1 MTINFEYHDVE
12 ASERLEEFTK
22 EKLEHLYKKFNMIV
36 RADVFF
42 RLKQGEFI
50 TYADGKDKKVQF
62 KLSRIQRQLPE
73 ESKQFSQADLAANF
87 ERVYEEARSI
97 FN

>member
-1 MTINFEYHDVE
+1 MTTGE
-12 ASERLEEFTK
+12 K
-22 EKLEHLYKKFNMIV
+22 ENPKI

-62 KLSRIQRQLPE
+62 KLQKIYRGLPE
-73 ESKQFSQADLAANF
+73 KTKPFSMADLETNF
-87 ERVYEEARSI
+87 ERIYEEARSI
-97 FN
+97 FEN